1 LPSEVSVRQGGG
13 AFLLRHQLCF
23 NQADSKG
30 DFILVMYWQAPS
42 AEENFTLE
50 NVEVYWEDG
59 SPMENVSVDNY
70 PIVFQGDPSKRGWRV
85 EVDGGLELNQTL

>member
-1 LPSEVSVRQGGG
+1 V
-13 AFLLRHQLCF
+13 LRHKLYF

-59 SPMENVSVDNY
+59 PPMENVSIDNY
-70 PIVFQGDPSKRGWRV
+70 PIVFQGDPGKRGWQV
-85 EVDGGLELNQTL
+85 EVDGTSIQPNGNFYIESNLIGRWK